1 MNCLLAGF
9 PSAEIQKMN
18 VHMTIYLNFPLEG
31 IKTIARLLYM
41 AHGREGN
48 GNCHY
53 LCATTVT
60 LFRLS
65 CLFLCS
71 A

>member
-1 MNCLLAGF
+1 MNCLSAGF

-18 VHMTIYLNFPLEG
+18 VHMTIYLNFLLED
-31 IKTIARLLYM
+31 IKTTARLLSL
-41 AHGREGN
+41 ANGREGN

-60 LFRLS
+60 LFVCVVV
-65 CLFLCS
+65 CL
-71 A
+71 